1 MFRSWFIHNLVGHP
15 LMAICFLFGF
25 NNAGK
30 KIHNATLPKSAF
42 EGITNEKH

>member
-1 MFRSWFIHNLVGHP
+1 MFRSWFIHDFIGHP
-15 LMAICFLFGF
+15 LMAICLLCGF

-42 EGITNEKH
+42 EGATNGKN